1 MDSTISPSDMAAPTA
16 NSPRQFRREAPAI
29 NQRLNG
35 SAELKSQAL
44 AAMREA
50 GYEFDEL
57 ITNTT
62 KFQRHPKTK
71 AIWYRADEGTSDQG
85 NPWLEVCA
93 GDYRETG
100 GEPHSTFVWLS
111 WEKSD
116 IKLSDQERQQR
127 EQAMEQARIQR
138 EAERQAEREEGATR
152 ARQRWQAG
160 RSVPE
165 QYEHPALARRS
176 VKAYGLRL
184 DADGKTLLCGATDIS
199 GALVGIE
206 EMYHQEHPGKGWKA
220 TMYQCSLTGAFHA
233 IGPESSTVYICEGYS
248 TGASIHEATG
258 KRVYCAFAAYNVV
271 HVAEAVKLAN
281 PGLKI
286 IIAGD
291 DDRHQDKNAG
301 RMAAEKAAQ
310 KIRTW
315 AVFPTFKD
323 LTGNPTDWNDLAR
336 LEGLDEVKRQLE
348 AVGTNRLKPV
358 DIRDLMAMELP
369 PRENIIEPWF
379 PSQGLAML
387 YAKTG
392 IGKTHVALEIAYQLS
407 IGGRVFHWEVPKP
420 ISTLYMDGEMPA
432 NAMQQRIANIAL
444 ANGKEPIARFSV
456 LNQDLIEGGMPDIGS
471 RQGQQELEPLVKD
484 YQLIVVDNIST
495 LCRTG
500 AENKADDWM
509 LMQEWALHLR
519 AKGKSVLFVHH
530 AGKGG
535 DQRGTSKRSDVL
547 DTVIELRRPTDYEH
561 SQGARFEIHFQK
573 ARGCMGD
580 AVKPIEV
587 CLEQNQDAGTSWTV
601 KTLEESLFLK
611 VVDLSNDGLKQY
623 EIAQEL
629 NTSKGTVSKYL
640 KKARSQG
647 LITSDGGQS

>member
-1 MDSTISPSDMAAPTA
+1 MASTISPSNMAAPTK
-16 NSPRQFRREAPAI
+16 SSRRQFKREAPAI

-35 SAELKSQAL
+35 SAELKSLAL
-44 AAMREA
+44 SQMREA
-50 GYEFDEL
+50 GFPFVEL
-57 ITNTT
+57 ITNTP
-62 KFQRHPKTK
+62 KFQRDRKTP
-71 AIWYRADEGTSDQG
+71 AFWYRADEGISEKG
-85 NPWLEVCA
+85 NAWLQVCA

-100 GEPHSTFVWLS
+100 GENFATFTFNS
-111 WEKSD
+111 WESEPGQLD
-116 IKLSDQERQQR
+116 TGER
-127 EQAMEQARIQR
+127 EQIKQALEQARIQH
-138 EAERQAEREEGATR
+138 EAEEQARRVDGAAR

-160 RSVPE
+160 QSVP
-165 QYEHPALARRS
+165 QAYDHPALSRRS

-184 DADGKTLLCGATDIS
+184 DADGKTLLCDAVDIT

-206 EMYHQEHPGKGWKA
+206 EMYHQEQAGKGWKA
-220 TMYQCSLTGAFHA
+220 TMFNTSLSGAFHV
-233 IGPESSTVYICEGYS
+233 IGPESKTVYICEGYS

-258 KRVYCAFAAYNVV
+258 KRVYCAFSAHNVV
-271 HVAEAVKLAN
+271 KVAEALRLAT

-291 DDRHQDKNAG
+291 DDQYQGKNAG
-301 RMAAEKAAQ
+301 RIAAEKAAQ

-323 LTGNPTDWNDLAR
+323 LTGNPTDFNDLAR

-348 AVGTNRLKPV
+348 AVGTSRLKPV

-407 IGGRVFHWEVPKP
+407 IGGRVFEWDVPKP
-420 ISTLYMDGEMPA
+420 ISTLYLDGEMPA

-484 YQLIVVDNIST
+484 YRLIVVDNIST

-519 AKGKSVLFVHH
+519 AMGKSVLFVHH

-587 CLEQNQDAGTSWTV
+587 CLEQNQDAGTSWSV
-601 KTLEESLFLK
+601 KTLEESLFQK
-611 VVDLSNDGLKQY
+611 VVDLWNDGLKQY

-629 NTSKGTVSKYL
+629 NTSKGTVSKYI

-647 LITSDGGQS
+647 LISGDGGQS